1 VDNTQEK
8 IRGNQ
13 FLKRNSGGAKKLFT
27 QDAGHLNGCPA
38 LLQFSASQPR
48 RCQQHQ
54 PRFKRSDDSSP
65 AEAAEFWVL
74 LRFII
79 STANILSRNIAPS
92 TKYKYITL
100 PEHSSLRHDCK
111 LKIYRRW
118 LPLKTKQATI
128 AGRP

>member
-13 FLKRNSGGAKKLFT
+13 FLKRNSEGAKKLFT
-27 QDAGHLNGCPA
+27 QDAGHLNGRPA

-54 PRFKRSDDSSP
+54 SPFEPGDDWSP
-65 AEAAEFWVL
+65 AEAAEFWLL

-79 STANILSRNIAPS
+79 STAKILSRNLAPP
-92 TKYKYITL
+92 TQYKYIKL
-100 PEHSSLRHDCK
+100 LKHSSLRH
-111 LKIYRRW
+111 R
-118 LPLKTKQATI
+118 A
-128 AGRP
+128 A